1 MCLPYVYRLLTIK
14 THLWHNRPMDSETI
28 KEITI
33 DPGKLVEARTAK
45 GLTQSD
51 VARELGFDRRQIW
64 QFEKG
69 TGLEMKPRLFLN
81 FLLNAVTFLILGAAL
96 TVPILYDND
105 EILANTEAFW
115 RAIFK

>member
-1 MCLPYVYRLLTIK
+1 MCLPLVYRLLTIK
-14 THLWHNRPMDSETI
+14 THLWDNLAMDSETI

-69 TGLEMKPRLFLN
+69 TGL
-81 FLLNAVTFLILGAAL
+81 T
-96 TVPILYDND
+96 
-105 EILANTEAFW
+105 LANFTKLALFYNQPIEFFINKNGAENSL
-115 RAIFK
+115 K

>member
-1 MCLPYVYRLLTIK
+1 
-14 THLWHNRPMDSETI
+14 MDSETI

-69 TGLEMKPRLFLN
+69 TGL
-81 FLLNAVTFLILGAAL
+81 T
-96 TVPILYDND
+96 
-105 EILANTEAFW
+105 LANFTKLALFYNRPIEFF
-115 RAIFK
+115 INK